1 MMFNSAFV
9 TFPCGILSQML
20 CLSVPIPD
28 LCHLS
33 YFFRD
38 SKFFLEICLYINDA
52 VISQRTSLYALC
64 EQLRRR
70 SVRRF
75 CRIKHYGI
83 RLDRKFYQLLNGLR
97 LALLAVLS
105 TVFRNYYTKLFY
117 IDVGLY

>member
-1 MMFNSAFV
+1 MDHLCYLCLVFFMLSRLFIAALWSPAGKGLTSWLLFVMFNSAFV
-9 TFPCGILSQML
+9 TFPCGILSQVL

-38 SKFFLEICLYINDA
+38 SKFFLEIWLYINNA

-64 EQLRRR
+64 EQLRCR

-75 CRIKHYGI
+75 
-83 RLDRKFYQLLNGLR
+83 
-97 LALLAVLS
+97 LS
-105 TVFRNYYTKLFY
+105 N
-117 IDVGLY
+117 